1 MTVSRNNPLPVFFAW
16 VFALSVPFW
25 LLSAAT
31 GWQLL
36 PDLSV
41 SALMTF
47 CPAVAAS
54 ILVYRERGHRG
65 VTDLLRR
72 SLDYARIRPATW
84 FVAIFLLMPAAMVAT
99 RWLISASAAPS
110 IPIVKMP
117 LLFIALFVGALGEE
131 LGWSGYA
138 VDRMQRQNSALPA
151 AVVLGA
157 IWAAWHIVPLLEAQR
172 PAMWIAWWCLFT
184 VATRVLIVWIY
195 NNAGRS
201 VVAAALYHAVGNVCT
216 IGFARYYDPRVTG
229 LIIAI
234 AAAFVTLLWGPRTFT
249 RFAHPRFSAS
259 SRRP

>member
-1 MTVSRNNPLPVFFAW
+1 MPASRDNALPAFFAW
-16 VFALSVPFW
+16 VLALSVPFW

-36 PDLSV
+36 PDLPV

-54 ILVYRERGHRG
+54 IVVCRERGTGG

-84 FVAIFLLMPAAMVAT
+84 YVAIFLLVPTAMVAT
-99 RWLISASAAPS
+99 RWLIDASAAGPT
-110 IPIVKMP
+110 IAIGKTPILFVA
-117 LLFIALFVGALGEE
+117 LFIGALGEE

-138 VDRMQRQNSALPA
+138 IDRMQKRWSALPA

-157 IWAAWHIVPLLEAQR
+157 IWAAWHIVPLLDAQR
-172 PAMWIAWWCLFT
+172 PAMWIAWWCLYT
-184 VATRVLIVWIY
+184 IATRVLIVWIY

-201 VVAAALYHAVGNVCT
+201 
-216 IGFARYYDPRVTG
+216 
-229 LIIAI
+229 
-234 AAAFVTLLWGPRTFT
+234 
-249 RFAHPRFSAS
+249 
-259 SRRP
+259 